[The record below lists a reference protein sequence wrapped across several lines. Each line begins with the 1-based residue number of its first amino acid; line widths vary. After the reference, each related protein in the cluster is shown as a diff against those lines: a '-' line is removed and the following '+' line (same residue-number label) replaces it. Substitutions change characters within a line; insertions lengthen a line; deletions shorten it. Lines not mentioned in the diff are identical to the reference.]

1 MEFLQ
6 QSFTVSFHYKIFFT
20 DHLFDADNALFK
32 NFFTE
37 QNNEGVKKKILF
49 IVDEAVAENH
59 PQLKDRIK
67 IYFKNI
73 PSVFLSDILIISGG
87 EQAKNDEACLQKVLT
102 AINKYGIDR
111 HSFVA
116 AIGGGS
122 VLDMVGYACAIAHRG
137 IRHIRIP
144 TTVLSQ
150 NDSGIGVKNSFN
162 FFGKKNFLGT
172 FAPPVAVF
180 NDAHFLTTL
189 GERDWR
195 SGIAEAVKVA
205 LIKDADFF
213 EWLEGNATAMALR
226 NMAAMQYQ
234 IKRCAELHLQH
245 IASGDPF
252 EMGSSRPLDF
262 GHWSAHKLEQLSNFS
277 VRHGEAVAM
286 GIALDSTYSCLSGRL
301 GKQDLERILQLLETL
316 GFSMIHHKMDING
329 EQSPLL
335 EGLNEFREHLGGQLT
350 ITLLKGIGQ
359 SEEVHE
365 MDTELLKKA
374 SEWLHHYCLAEQKKR
389 A

>member
-6 QSFTVSFHYKIFFT
+6 QSFTVSFHYKVFFT
-20 DHLFDADNALFK
+20 AHLFDADNAVFK
-32 NFFTE
+32 KFFTE
-37 QNNEGVKKKILF
+37 QNNESAKKILF

-59 PQLKDRIK
+59 PQLKDNIK

-73 PSVFLSDILIISGG
+73 PSVSLSDILIINGG
-87 EQAKNDEACLQKVLT
+87 EQAKNDDAGLQEALT
-102 AINKYGIDR
+102 TINKYGIDR

-213 EWLEGNATAMALR
+213 EWLEDNATVMAMR
-226 NMAAMQYQ
+226 NMDAMQYQ
-234 IKRCAELHLQH
+234 VKRCAELHLQH

-286 GIALDSTYSCLSGRL
+286 GIALDSTYSYLSGRL
-301 GKQDLERILQLLETL
+301 PKKDLERILPLLQTL
-316 GFSMIHHKMDING
+316 GFSLIHHEMDING
-329 EQSPLL
+329 EHSPLL

-350 ITLLKGIGQ
+350 ITLLRGIGH

-365 MDTELLKKA
+365 MDTELLRKA
-374 SEWLHHYCLAEQKKR
+374 SEWLNHYCLAAQKKR